1 MTYALSVH
9 LQIDTIVI
17 DPIAIV
23 SLNLMAP
30 QQETAHGPETAQH
43 PSHHFDLHRSE
54 PLCIYFSHWQLDNGC
69 AKDRA
74 PCFLAPQAFSKPALL
89 THTISKFC

>member
-23 SLNLMAP
+23 SLRLIWPRSQRPLTVQGQPSILATTSTSTGVSRFVYTLYIDNWT
-30 QQETAHGPETAQH
+30 TAVLKIEH
-43 PSHHFDLHRSE
+43 
-54 PLCIYFSHWQLDNGC
+54 Y
-69 AKDRA
+69 
-74 PCFLAPQAFSKPALL
+74 AF
-89 THTISKFC
+89 

>member
-17 DPIAIV
+17 DLIAIV

-30 QQETAHGPETAQH
+30 QPETAHGPGTAQH
-43 PSHHFDLHRSE
+43 SSHHFNMDWSE
-54 PLCIYFSHWQLDNGC
+54 PLCIYILYIDNWTT
-69 AKDRA
+69 AVLKIEHH
-74 PCFLAPQAFSKPALL
+74 AF
-89 THTISKFC
+89 